1 MFKFIKRWNER
12 RRRKAILK
20 DIKKAKQY
28 YTDGVEDFMCYCF
41 KRANYRKYHDYESI
55 HKLIPEFN
63 REYLGSS
70 IDKKYAIWWLTRDRE
85 SRIKA
90 FDKLI
95 KIYSK

>member
-28 YTDGVEDFMCYCF
+28 YTDCVEVFMCHCF
-41 KRANYRKYHDYESI
+41 RRVNFDKYYNYESI

-95 KIYSK
+95 EIYSE